1 MKALLA
7 ATAVVAVLA
16 VPALAQDTKHD
27 PSRGDTVQKPGTPV
41 APGVIVVPPR
51 PGVSGDDKGEKT
63 SEGGTTGTSGGTTGG
78 GTTGG
83 GSTGGGGTSDGG
95 GSGSGGS
102 GGGGGGTK

>member
-1 MKALLA
+1 MKVLLA

-51 PGVSGDDKGEKT
+51 PGVSGDEKGEKT
-63 SEGGTTGTSGGTTGG
+63 SEGGTTGTS

-102 GGGGGGTK
+102 GGSGGGTK

>member
-1 MKALLA
+1 MHMKVLLA

-41 APGVIVVPPR
+41 APGVIVVPPT

-78 GTTGG
+78 G
-83 GSTGGGGTSDGG
+83 STGGGGTSDGG
-95 GSGSGGS
+95 GSGGS

>member
-1 MKALLA
+1 MHMKVLLA

-51 PGVSGDDKGEKT
+51 PGVSGDEKGEKT
-63 SEGGTTGTSGGTTGG
+63 SEGGTTGTSGTTG
-78 GTTGG
+78 T
-83 GSTGGGGTSDGG
+83 GGTSGG
-95 GSGSGGS
+95 GSGSGGTGGGS
-102 GGGGGGTK
+102 GGSGGSGGE